1 MPFRLSA
8 HKHHWLVRACGML
21 LGMIVV
27 GCALGLFL
35 TWMMEREAFMAWI
48 EGGIFN
54 LSRSKPP
61 LDKML
66 ISTVYTVIMW
76 STLLGVKK
84 LAYRWIPLNSL
95 WHLAAHI
102 SLITVSSVVM
112 FAFIQEM
119 DRLVCT
125 WVKGAPA
132 DAPDLG
138 TSMTVTFVMVAL
150 ISTFTYAFDFY
161 RGMRDA
167 QQAGLESELKALR
180 AQINPH
186 FLFNTLNSIAA
197 LVSIKPDEAESVT
210 EKLANLFRYSLQAS
224 KHPTVTLAEEIE
236 ATRMYI
242 DIEQARFRER
252 LQVDVAIAP
261 EISNAQVPSLLIQ
274 PLVEN
279 AVKHGVA
286 QMEEP
291 CLIRVKA
298 TPTESNRIHLEV
310 HDTGPGFASTDPTV
324 IFARGTGLANVRD
337 RLQLLFGEQAS
348 LTLLSDGVAIYFP
361 YRTAGTARAKS
372 HRRSPRKPHRIARD
386 RHTIPPMS

>member
-1 MPFRLSA
+1 MPHLLSA
-8 HKHHWLVRACGML
+8 RKHHWLVRAFGML
-21 LGMIVV
+21 LGMIAV

-35 TWMMEREAFMAWI
+35 TWMMDREAFVAWI

-54 LSRSKPP
+54 VSRSEPP

-95 WHLAAHI
+95 WHLVAHI
-102 SLITVSSVVM
+102 SLITVSSVIM

-197 LVSIKPDEAESVT
+197 LVSIKPEEAESVT

-224 KHPTVTLAEEIE
+224 KQPTVTLAEEIE

-252 LQVDVAIAP
+252 LQVDLAVAT
-261 EISNAQVPSLLIQ
+261 EISNAEVPSLLIQ

-286 QMEEP
+286 KMEEP
-291 CLIRVKA
+291 CLIHVKA
-298 TPTESNRIHLEV
+298 EPSAGNRIYLEV
-310 HDTGPGFASTDPTV
+310 RDTGPGFATTDPAV
-324 IFARGTGLANVRD
+324 IFAQGTGLANVRD
-337 RLQLLFGEQAS
+337 RLKLFFGEQAS
-348 LTLLSDGVAIYFP
+348 LTILPDGVAIYFP
-361 YRTAGTARAKS
+361 YRTAGPTRAHRPRRLARRHLRTA
-372 HRRSPRKPHRIARD
+372 HD
-386 RHTIPPMS
+386 RHTLPPTS